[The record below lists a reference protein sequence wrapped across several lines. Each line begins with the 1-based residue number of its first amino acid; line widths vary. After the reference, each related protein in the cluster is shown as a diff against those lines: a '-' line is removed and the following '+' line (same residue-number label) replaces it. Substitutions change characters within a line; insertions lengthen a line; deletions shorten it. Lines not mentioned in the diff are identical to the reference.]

1 MLIVNASRYS
11 LAVAVSIIAM
21 TASMASAE
29 TSAPSS
35 LSMLE
40 AMVANG
46 VISQAQ
52 ADKIIKDAE
61 ARDAAKA
68 AVAPAEAPLAA
79 GSKRVTYV
87 PEIVRKQLKDELR
100 SEVLAQAK
108 QEGWATPNQVPEWT
122 QRIKFKGDIRGR
134 YEGVYYPDG
143 NDTYSSDMIDFN
155 SINNGSPLAL
165 VHSNNFAHNNI
176 PYHDAD
182 QNRER
187 MRLRARL
194 GVDATLGEGF
204 TTGMR
209 IATGS
214 GSDPV
219 STNQSL
225 GGSGGDFSKYQLWL
239 DRAFIHWD
247 AVNDKEMGVALSV
260 GRFDNPFFGT
270 DLVWD
275 DDLGFD
281 GLALTGRYR
290 VEKGLTPFATLGAF
304 PVYNTALNFSSNQA
318 EKTASHDKWLYG
330 LQAGTDWKPHENT
343 GVKFGASYYHFKNI
357 SGKQSSPCNIQDS
370 VNSDNANSSVSCDTD
385 LTRPSFAQH
394 GNTYMALRDLSGTPY
409 GTDNTS
415 GDGLVNYDGDEYQYY
430 GLATPFRV
438 LSLTGRLDYDGLKPP
453 GLGALRFS
461 VDGEFVKNLAFDKDK
476 VAAKAV
482 NNIENGT
489 YDGGDTGYMMRLTVG
504 TPQLAERWDWN
515 ASLAYKYLESDAV
528 VDGFTDSDFGMGG
541 TNLKGFILGG
551 NLVLAK
557 NVWTTLRWLS
567 ADSIAGAPYSV
578 DAVQADLTA
587 RF

>member
-1 MLIVNASRYS
+1 MIIVNASRYA
-11 LAVAVSIIAM
+11 LAVAVSMIATT
-21 TASMASAE
+21 TAMAAAAE
-29 TSAPSS
+29 TSAPST

-52 ADKIIKDAE
+52 ADKILKDAE
-61 ARDAAKA
+61 TRDAARA
-68 AVAPAEAPLAA
+68 TEAPLPA
-79 GSKRVTYV
+79 GTKRVTYV
-87 PEIVRKQLKDELR
+87 PEMVRKQIKEELR
-100 SEVLAQAK
+100 NEVLTQAK

-122 QRIKFKGDIRGR
+122 QRIKLKGDIRGR

-143 NDTYSSDMIDFN
+143 NEIYSSDRIDFN
-155 SINNGSPLAL
+155 AINTSSPLAL
-165 VHSNNFAHNNI
+165 VHSNNSVHNNI
-176 PYHDAD
+176 PYYDAD

-194 GVDATLGEGF
+194 GVDADLGEGF
-204 TTGMR
+204 STGMR

-225 GGSGGDFSKYQLWL
+225 GASGGDFSKYQIWL

-247 AVNDKEMGVALSV
+247 AIKDKEMGLTLDV
-260 GRFDNPFFGT
+260 GRFDNPFFAT
-270 DLVWD
+270 DLIWD

-281 GLALTGRYR
+281 GLAVTGRYR
-290 VEKGLTPFATLGAF
+290 VEKGLTPFAAVGAF
-304 PVYNTALNFSSNQA
+304 PIYNTALNFSSNQA

-330 LQAGTDWKPHENT
+330 LQAGTDWQPHKNT
-343 GVKFGASYYHFKNI
+343 GLKFGAAYYHFKNI
-357 SGKQSSPCNIQDS
+357 SGKLSSPCDIQDPVDTDKAS
-370 VNSDNANSSVSCDTD
+370 SSVSCDTD
-385 LTRPSFAQH
+385 LTRPSFAQK
-394 GNTYMALRDLSGTPY
+394 GNTYMALRDLSATPY
-409 GTDNTS
+409 GINDTS
-415 GDGLVNYDGDEYQYY
+415 GDDLVDYNGDEYQYY

-438 LSLTGRLDYDGLKPP
+438 LSLTGRLDYDGLKPR
-453 GLGALRFS
+453 GLGDIRVS
-461 VDGEFVKNLAFDKDK
+461 VDGEFVKNLAFDKDT

-482 NNIENGT
+482 NNIENGA
-489 YDGGDTGYMMRLTVG
+489 YEGGDTGYMLRLKVG
-504 TPQLAERWDWN
+504 SPKLADRWDWN
-515 ASLAYKYLESDAV
+515 TSLTYKYLESDAV

-541 TNLKGFILGG
+541 TNLKGFVVGG
-551 NLVLAK
+551 NLALAK